1 VSTPPPSARPRVL
14 VVDDEIG
21 PRESLRILL
30 KTQFDVVT
38 LDSAVVALR
47 DFARIRP
54 DLVILDIKMPDLDGL
69 EALRQIKALDPSV
82 EVIMITAYASLET
95 VRQALT
101 HGAFEYLIKPF
112 SRKELEDSVHRA
124 LTRRRSELGVR
135 GQIAMLVD
143 EMRSLAGKAREME
156 EAARREAAEHALRV
170 TQLSIL
176 REISRSML
184 REVDATKMSFT
195 VTELLRTVL
204 RYETVTIVPAHLPPP
219 PGMVWAIRDADGLL
233 GHLVIQTGPGARTID
248 PQEHGLLE
256 MVAECLAIALRNA
269 KLAEEAADARRAVDQ
284 LFLTSP
290 DALIAIDPRERI
302 ASMNPA
308 AQRLFG
314 RGASETVGK
323 PITELLPPEDYRRAR
338 TALAADSQAQTFDVT
353 LVGGDERPVTLSIML
368 LPGGASATL
377 GSLLVI
383 ARDISVQRTLEA
395 QVVQSERLAAL
406 GQLAGGIAHDFNNQL
421 QAILGYTQ
429 VIRRAPWDLEMVQKA
444 LHIVETAALGGTETV
459 RRIQE
464 FVRART
470 DEPVVPLDINQVVHD
485 AVAITRPRWEEQTT
499 RTGVRL
505 DLILNL
511 RAVLHVSGRPAA
523 LGEVI
528 TNLILNAI
536 DAMPEGGTLTIETRP
551 DSQERVVLVVSDT
564 GVGMPEP
571 VRQRVFE
578 PFFTTKGQRGSG
590 LGLSVSHSIIT
601 RHGGQITVESE
612 PGRGTA
618 FTLVLPV
625 ATWAMDTAPALVHP
639 RSRQDARLLVVD
651 DEPQV
656 LGILSEMLQRVGH
669 TVTTATSGLEAL
681 ELFAPGRYDVV
692 LTDLGMGGMNGWQ
705 LVDRLRHIDRD
716 VGMIFV
722 TGWGLHEKELER
734 LRELG
739 VGHCLLKPARAS
751 ELDAAVQESLAARST
766 TSSS

>member
-1 VSTPPPSARPRVL
+1 VKTPPPSGRPRIL

-30 KTQFDVVT
+30 KNQFDVVT

-54 DLVILDIKMPDLDGL
+54 DLVILDIKMPDMDGL
-69 EALRQIKALDPSV
+69 QALRQIKALDRSV

-95 VRQALT
+95 VKQALT

-135 GQIAMLVD
+135 GQIAMLVN
-143 EMRSLAGKAREME
+143 EMRALVAKTREME
-156 EAARREAAEHALRV
+156 ETARREATEHALRV

-184 REVDATKMSFT
+184 RELDVAKMSFA
-195 VTELLRTVL
+195 VTELLRTAL
-204 RYETVTIVPAHLPPP
+204 GYEAVTIIPANVPPP
-219 PGMVWAIRDADGLL
+219 PGLVCAIRDADGLL
-233 GHLVIQTGPGARTID
+233 GHLAVDLGAGARAID

-269 KLAEEAADARRAVDQ
+269 KLSEEAAEARRAVEQ

-290 DALIAIDPRERI
+290 DAVIAVDPGERV

-314 RGASETVGK
+314 LAASEAVGK
-323 PITELLPPEDYRRAR
+323 PITDLLPSDDYRRAR
-338 TALAADSQAQTFDVT
+338 SALGNANEAQAFDVT
-353 LVGGDERPVTLSIML
+353 LAGRDERSLTLSIML
-368 LPGGASATL
+368 VPGSPLGTL
-377 GSLLVI
+377 GSALVI
-383 ARDISVQRTLEA
+383 ARDLSLQRTLEA

-444 LHIVETAALGGTETV
+444 LHIVETAALGGSETV
-459 RRIQE
+459 RRIQD

-470 DEPVVPLDINQVVHD
+470 DEAVVPLDINQVIND
-485 AVAITRPRWEEQTT
+485 AVAITRPRWEEQMT

-505 DLILNL
+505 ELILNL

-536 DAMPEGGTLTIETRP
+536 DAMPEGGTLTIETR
-551 DSQERVVLVVSDT
+551 QESEDRVVVTVRDT
-564 GVGMPEP
+564 GVGMPDA

-601 RHGGQITVESE
+601 RHGGHISVDSE
-612 PGRGTA
+612 PGRGTT

-625 ATWAMDTAPALVHP
+625 ATWATDAAPAPALP
-639 RSRQDARLLVVD
+639 RSRRNARLLVVD

-656 LGILSEMLQRVGH
+656 LSILSEMLERVGH
-669 TVTTATSGLEAL
+669 TVTRATSGLEAL

-705 LVDRLRHIDRD
+705 LVDRLRQIDRD
-716 VGMIFV
+716 VAMIFV
-722 TGWGLHEKELER
+722 TGWGLHEKELGR

-751 ELDAAVQESLAARST
+751 ELDAAVQEALATRSAP
-766 TSSS
+766 SPA